1 MLALLRYERP
11 CSAGKLLVNYR
22 LVGIEFYDRG
32 CWFGIVGKAD
42 LQTDVHSGTSF
53 KLRLGRKAFTPVYV
67 LECQRYNFLF
77 LSTNTIAVFQ
87 LPLLVPANC
96 LLWLL
101 NVLSSTALVDVTAY
115 FPIAITYIGI

>member
-1 MLALLRYERP
+1 MLALLRYGRP

-42 LQTDVHSGTSF
+42 LHSGWYTAA
-53 KLRLGRKAFTPVYV
+53 RVLGCSLASTPVYV

-77 LSTNTIAVFQ
+77 LSTNTIAMFE
-87 LPLLVPANC
+87 LALLVPANC
-96 LLWLL
+96 SLWLL
-101 NVLSSTALVDVTAY
+101 NVLSSTTLVDTTAY
-115 FPIAITYIGI
+115 FPIAIIYMDI